1 MNISHLKVFIAIVQ
15 AASISKAADNL
26 HLTQPAVSMQI
37 QSLEQSIGY
46 QLLIRSNRGVQLT
59 EYGKLFLS
67 YAQSFLTLWGN
78 LQHDLKQIGVNDAV
92 TLQVGTCQTI
102 GQYALPCALY
112 LFKQKYPQI
121 GVSVQS
127 LSSIQVIQEIQD
139 HTLEVG
145 FIEGQPKQDGFQS
158 HLVLK
163 SELLLVTSPDK
174 ECAPLHLSES
184 INLPMILPPE
194 DSDLRHA
201 LKCNFT
207 TYGMAHAT
215 LKPFL
220 ELDGVE
226 GIKSAVISGHGY
238 AFLPYFTIKKELFA
252 GELKPVPILDA
263 SLEITFTM
271 IWRNDKENSKHSLS
285 FIDFIRTE
293 GSKSFC

>member
-1 MNISHLKVFIAIVQ
+1 MNISHLEVFVAIVQ

-78 LQHDLKQIGVNDAV
+78 LQHDLKQIGMNDAA

-127 LSSIQVIQEIQD
+127 ISSLQVIQEIQN
-139 HTLEVG
+139 HTLQVG
-145 FIEGQPKQDGFQS
+145 FIEGCPQPNDLHS

-163 SELLLVTSPDK
+163 SELLLIASAGK
-174 ECAPLHLSES
+174 ECAPLRLLES
-184 INLPMILPPE
+184 INLPLILPPD

-201 LKCNFT
+201 LIRNFAAF
-207 TYGMAHAT
+207 GMTHPP

-238 AFLPYFTIKKELFA
+238 AFLPYFTVKKELFA
-252 GELKPVPILDA
+252 KELKPVPITDA

-271 IWRNDKENSKHSLS
+271 IWRNDAEIPIYSRS

-293 GSKSFC
+293 GAKSFC